1 MEREEVWMAGVRMA
15 GKWIDG
21 EWMDGEEEKEK
32 GIYCITTFP
41 EHILHPFIEK

>member
-32 GIYCITTFP
+32 GIYCITNVP
-41 EHILHPFIEK
+41 EHILHPCIEE